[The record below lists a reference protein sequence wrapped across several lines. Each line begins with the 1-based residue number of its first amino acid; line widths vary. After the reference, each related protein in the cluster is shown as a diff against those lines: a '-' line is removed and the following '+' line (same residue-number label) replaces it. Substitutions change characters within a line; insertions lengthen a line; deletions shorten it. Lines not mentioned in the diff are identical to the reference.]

1 MKPNSNFK
9 MSKPLK
15 VLLSSMKPERK
26 KDFRDAMIS
35 AIIAPKIEFKKK
47 KETPQ
52 PTVDLAEVTVS
63 A

>member
-15 VLLSSMKPERK
+15 VLLSGMEREHK
-26 KDFRDAMIS
+26 TNFRSAMIA

-47 KETPQ
+47 RE
-52 PTVDLAEVTVS
+52 PTSE
-63 A
+63 

>member
-9 MSKPLK
+9 MTKPLK
-15 VLLSSMKPERK
+15 VMLTNMAGERK

-47 KETPQ
+47 KEQ
-52 PTVDLAEVTVS
+52 PSE
-63 A
+63 

>member
-9 MSKPLK
+9 MTKPLK
-15 VLLSSMKPERK
+15 VLLSGMKPERK

-47 KETPQ
+47 KETPS
-52 PTVDLAEVTVS
+52 E
-63 A
+63 

>member
-9 MSKPLK
+9 MTKPLK
-15 VLLSSMKPERK
+15 VLLTNMEGERK

-47 KETPQ
+47 RETPS
-52 PTVDLAEVTVS
+52 E
-63 A
+63 